1 MILTTHALAGA
12 VIGKNLNN
20 PYLIIVLSII
30 VHYAMDHLR
39 HGEYVEVFSKN
50 TSVKNSGWK
59 VVLDLLTGFL
69 AISLILFFLHI
80 HNSLDKPSTFNII
93 LGVFFSIIPDFI
105 TSIYWKFRW
114 KFLEKYYNF
123 HSWVHRYPRYAPERE
138 WTLRNARNDILI
150 SLTAIIL
157 LFLL

>member
-1 MILTTHALAGA
+1 MILTTHALTGA
-12 VIGKNLNN
+12 IIGKNLNN
-20 PYLIIVLSII
+20 PYLIILLSIV

-59 VVLDLLTGFL
+59 VFLDLSIGIVSVVLL
-69 AISLILFFLHI
+69 LFF
-80 HNSLDKPSTFNII
+80 NSNNPNIFNIF
-93 LGVFFSIIPDFI
+93 LGVLFSTLPDFI
-105 TSIYWKFRW
+105 TALYWKFRW
-114 KFLEKYYNF
+114 NFLKKYYDF

-150 SLTAIIL
+150 SLLAIIIF
-157 LFLL
+157 LFL